1 MAVYMQDLDEA
12 KDMVTTVV
20 LGESPSSPATVVT
33 VTGNHALS
41 APEGGGR
48 KNFTII
54 PSESPRRGRI
64 EEEEQ
69 GGDGKK
75 ETKKKISIIKSV
87 RTGDKSKPPP
97 ASPSSSPAR
106 KKDASSPAKKKEKKE
121 KKMTGSGRLSK
132 LSLPNLYKP
141 ATPTSPA
148 PQSISDVTLEAT
160 NAEKSS
166 SSFFRRNSKKQ
177 SGGGH
182 LSSDTGWSFQ
192 PAAVPEAIKVGVSET
207 GGENMQHSRSELYL
221 SAVSEP
227 RPLQSPKTRAA
238 SMFNLFES
246 EEAELEELDP
256 PVTMFSSH
264 SMEDVLEDEGEE
276 QGEEFGGLSLGSI
289 KIEIKES
296 ETGGTRTENSEMR
309 NSDMGTKNPDT
320 GTKNPDMGT
329 KNPDTGTKNFD
340 TGTSLTSDPD
350 ATRALSNNKEEK
362 CKFIN
367 IIHCLWEQLII
378 E

>member
-20 LGESPSSPATVVT
+20 LGGLPSSPATVVK
-33 VTGNHALS
+33 VTGDHAHS

-54 PSESPRRGRI
+54 PSESPSRGRV
-64 EEEEQ
+64 EEEER

-75 ETKKKISIIKSV
+75 ETKKKISIIKSA

-106 KKDASSPAKKKEKKE
+106 KKEKKE

-148 PQSISDVTLEAT
+148 PQSISDVTLEST

-192 PAAVPEAIKVGVSET
+192 PAAVPEANKVGVSET

-227 RPLQSPKTRAA
+227 HPLQGPKTRAA

-256 PVTMFSSH
+256 PVTMFSSR

-276 QGEEFGGLSLGSI
+276 QGEEFGRLSMGSI
-289 KIEIKES
+289 KIEMKES

-320 GTKNPDMGT
+320 GMKNPDMGT
-329 KNPDTGTKNFD
+329 KNPDTGMKNSD
-340 TGTSLTSDPD
+340 MGTSLTSDPD
-350 ATRALSNNKEEK
+350 ATRVVSNNKEEK
-362 CKFIN
+362 CKFTNYI
-367 IIHCLWEQLII
+367 LLILKVASI
-378 E
+378 VYVNS